1 MAIDQDDPTITAAPA
16 LDAEH
21 ANPDATR
28 TRRPS
33 TAGSS

>member
-21 ANPDATR
+21 ASAPR

>member
-21 ANPDATR
+21 AKLPR